1 MHEPVQ
7 AEDTFDF
14 LQHIAPLLSSGAGA
28 RAETA
33 AKALACLCRNVLD
46 KPTDL
51 RYRRVPVDG
60 SAFQAKIASVPG
72 ALEVLLHVG
81 FSRVA
86 YPDRDYFVLHTVDAR
101 KIDGCHREL
110 SIFLQTAARLS
121 AHRCSRSLSSHTRST
136 SHGSDENVAAMNT
149 DDDDDD
155 VTRDADHDTTFAA
168 GAAPFVNAASTC
180 KLRSGTST
188 SGGVPLERQLAARS
202 AVHRVAALQNRQQR
216 EQQQKQQ
223 RWAAAIVGLAVL
235 FCTITIVACSSTSE
249 TEDPA
254 AQEISWCI
262 DTGGALN
269 YVYRNLSRLLHV
281 SSSK

>member
-1 MHEPVQ
+1 MAPATYSVAMHEPLQ

-33 AKALACLCRNVLD
+33 AKALARLCRNVLD

-121 AHRCSRSLSSHTRST
+121 AYRSSRSLSSHTSD
-136 SHGSDENVAAMNT
+136 GSDENIAAMNN
-149 DDDDDD
+149 DDNDDD

-202 AVHRVAALQNRQQR
+202 AVHRVAALQNRQQH
-216 EQQQKQQ
+216 EQQQKQR
-223 RWAAAIVGLAVL
+223 RWAATIVGLAVL
-235 FCTITIVACSSTSE
+235 FCTITIVACPSTSE
-249 TEDPA
+249 
-254 AQEISWCI
+254 
-262 DTGGALN
+262 
-269 YVYRNLSRLLHV
+269 R
-281 SSSK
+281 